1 MKFHVG
7 LTNIA
12 HSISGPA
19 CEIPLNRRENAKDCV
34 ASTDM
39 FRVLLE
45 DPILVSM
52 LYLLAVKFD

>member
-1 MKFHVG
+1 MLASLTLPTLLVG
-7 LTNIA
+7 Q
-12 HSISGPA
+12 P
-19 CEIPLNRRENAKDCV
+19 EIPLNRRENAKDCV